1 MNVQMLSGSENH
13 FPPCL
18 STWFLI
24 EVEDLHLFIH
34 YTQAA

>member
-1 MNVQMLSGSENH
+1 MYEMLSRSENH

-18 STWFLI
+18 FTRFLI